1 MATRPE
7 ILYPLFSSTIALKG
21 IGQATYL
28 NLEKVGINK
37 VKDLIFTL
45 PSSFIDRQ
53 QKKTVA
59 EVLIPGV
66 VTVEIEVLD
75 HTAPIVRNRPFI
87 VRVKDFS
94 VEFNIIFFVPE

>member
-7 ILYPLFSSTIALKG
+7 ILYPLFSSTMALKG

-59 EVLIPGV
+59 EVLIP
-66 VTVEIEVLD
+66 
-75 HTAPIVRNRPFI
+75 
-87 VRVKDFS
+87 
-94 VEFNIIFFVPE
+94 